1 MPHDLLIPS
10 TSHPGASA
18 LPTDDLASELRAIL
32 TGAAFAPLDDIGW
45 LCVTG
50 PDATRWLNGMVTNA
64 VNALAP
70 GEGCYNFLLNAQGRI
85 LGDCTIYRD
94 PATESTAF
102 LLQTDA
108 SQVNA
113 IQEHLDHFI
122 IMDDVELAR
131 VNDRQAGILIAGPQA
146 LRTVQQLGAIP
157 SSTPAPVPPFPSVIN
172 LKQTAYGRS
181 PVTLIRA
188 YSPLVPRFD
197 IWENSESITAISAEL
212 AATSRVGAAALE
224 ALRILSGTPKYG
236 VDIRNTDKVH
246 DLPQETAQDR
256 ALHFA
261 KGCYLGQ
268 EIVERIRSRGAV
280 HRTFTGFVLT
290 GELPPAGT
298 ELRTESAPR
307 PVGELTSVV
316 AIPRAAIDGGAQSGA
331 TSYQLAFGYIRREFL
346 ERNLPLTYPGGT
358 AVPAPLPFKLS

>member
-1 MPHDLLIPS
+1 MPP
-10 TSHPGASA
+10 TSHLAASDI
-18 LPTDDLASELRAIL
+18 PTSDLAAELRAIL
-32 TGAAFAPLDDIGW
+32 TGAAVNPLNDLGW
-45 LCVTG
+45 LRITG

-94 PATESTAF
+94 PASEASAF
-102 LLQTDA
+102 LLETDA

-113 IQEHLDHFI
+113 IQEHLDRFI
-122 IMDDVELAR
+122 IMDDVELAK

-146 LRTVQQLGAIP
+146 LRTVQQLGGTP
-157 SSTPAPVPPFPSVIN
+157 CSTPAPVPPLPSVIN

-181 PVTLIRA
+181 PVTLIRV
-188 YSPLVPRFD
+188 YSPLVPQFE
-197 IWENSESITAISAEL
+197 IWADAETIAAISAEL
-212 AATSRVGAAALE
+212 SATPRVGAAALE
-224 ALRILSGTPKYG
+224 ALRILSGTPRYG

-268 EIVERIRSRGAV
+268 EIVERIRSRGSV
-280 HRTFTGFVLT
+280 HRTFTGFVLM
-290 GELPPAGT
+290 GDLPPAGT
-298 ELRTESAPR
+298 ELGTESAPR
-307 PVGELTSVV
+307 PVGELTSI
-316 AIPRAAIDGGAQSGA
+316 ASIPYAAIYPGAQPDA
-331 TSYQLAFGYIRREFL
+331 KPFQLALGYIRREVL
-346 ERNLPLTYPGGT
+346 DRNLPLSYPGGT
-358 AVPAPLPFKLS
+358 AVPAPLPFKLP